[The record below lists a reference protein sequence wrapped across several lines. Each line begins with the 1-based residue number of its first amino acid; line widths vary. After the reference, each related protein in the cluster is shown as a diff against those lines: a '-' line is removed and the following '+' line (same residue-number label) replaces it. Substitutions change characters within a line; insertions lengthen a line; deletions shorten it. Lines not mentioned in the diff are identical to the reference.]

1 MSHGDKQI
9 LATLTGERFQP
20 VRLHYRVLN
29 QQGLLRAFNNLRC
42 LDHDPSKQCWVWLY
56 EHEARK
62 LEFQQSYA
70 QIPKQ
75 LRPIVIGSFHLRD
88 PNRLL
93 LDLLS
98 CERALAAIP
107 FFDKHIPRSATR
119 VTEADI
125 VNRLFAAD
133 EMGDPTPESF
143 FDQQPSTF
151 TDPDAEVRRIK
162 EMVAPIRDP
171 EEKLRV
177 ALEDMETRAK
187 RPLPP
192 IERFPIYYYE
202 ERLDGFF
209 AALKMRQIVA
219 LQHWLGNTEYS
230 LHDVI
235 QLMQKPM

>member
-1 MSHGDKQI
+1 MSRGDKQ
-9 LATLTGERFQP
+9 LLTTLTGEHFQP

-29 QQGLLRAFNNLRC
+29 LQGLLRGFNNLRC
-42 LDHDPSKQCWVWLY
+42 LDHDPSKQRWVWLY

-75 LRPIVIGSFHLRD
+75 LRPIVIGSFYLGDHD
-88 PNRLL
+88 RLL
-93 LDLLS
+93 LALRS
-98 CERALAAIP
+98 CERALAAIS
-107 FFDKHIPRSATR
+107 FFDKHIPRSAAR
-119 VTEADI
+119 VTEAEI
-125 VNRLFAAD
+125 VNRLIAVD
-133 EMGDPTPESF
+133 EMGDPTPESI
-143 FDQQPSTF
+143 FDQQSSTF

-162 EMVAPIRDP
+162 ELVAPIHEP

-177 ALEDMETRAK
+177 ALEDMQTRSK

-192 IERFPIYYYE
+192 TERFPIYYYNE
-202 ERLDGFF
+202 GLDSFF